1 MSAHDQYVLQMGGGL
16 RWLAKRHGLKL
27 REVTVLS
34 TLILFDGMKGFR
46 PTQET
51 IAEASGTS
59 RGVVAPALVKLEA
72 AGLIRR
78 ETLRYL
84 DSRRRECTSKN
95 HVYILSE
102 EIEQALEFAAETI
115 ELRRRATQ
123 PSLFCD
129 DQMRATVDPIWIPD
143 ARDCQS
149 DMDQVSPSPVQQTHA
164 PDDQMRATVDPVWMP
179 DARDC
184 QSDMDQMRTAV
195 DPYIGGGGGKKEQY
209 MKSIREL
216 TPTTPP
222 TPEERDLSLQMMMH
236 PAIAMPRDFAQA
248 IAARWSPRDILGRC
262 QAYSADYKAEG
273 GAKGIGAL
281 IYRFAHFNSI
291 PVREIRGE
299 DSYDYEWYSEFEY
312 LVGLQEGLY
321 VPETEEEEPEPA
333 RETAY
338 PAETNGPRPALV
350 PAAALTDPETAEAVF
365 NTMELPAHRC
375 SADQEAWR
383 AVVKDMAMEL
393 PEATYHTWLHGQT
406 EFVRCKDD
414 RFTIR
419 TANAFVRDCLQMRL
433 KKKMETALR
442 ARIGRSVEIEFL
454 TSSQIVEE
462 AKGYDTQDKPE
473 KPLKVQA
480 EQAFRPV
487 LHPSGR
493 S

>member
-34 TLILFDGMKGFR
+34 TLILLDGPEGCR
-46 PTQET
+46 PSQDA
-51 IAEASGTS
+51 IAEASGTT
-59 RGVVAPALVKLEA
+59 RGVVQPALTNLEA

-78 ETLRYL
+78 ETLRYW
-84 DSRRRECTSKN
+84 DSRGRERHSKN
-95 HVYILSE
+95 HVYILSQ
-102 EIEQALEFAAETI
+102 EIGEALEFAAETL

-123 PSLFCD
+123 PSLFAD
-129 DQMRATVDPIWIPD
+129 DPMRGTANPIGNPD
-143 ARDCQS
+143 VIDCQS
-149 DMDQVSPSPVQQTHA
+149 DRDQDSPISERQEPSPEFPMRLA
-164 PDDQMRATVDPVWMP
+164 ANPIGNPDVIG
-179 DARDC
+179 C
-184 QSDMDQMRTAV
+184 QSDRDPMRLDVAR
-195 DPYIGGGGGKKEQY
+195 YIGGGGGKKDQY
-209 MKSIREL
+209 MKMIREL

-273 GAKGIGAL
+273 GAKGVGAL
-281 IYRFAHFNSI
+281 IYRFAHFKSI
-291 PVREIRGE
+291 PIREIRGE

-321 VPETEEEEPEPA
+321 EPDTEEEEPEPVQ
-333 RETAY
+333 ETAY
-338 PAETNGPRPALV
+338 PSEPRSALV

-365 NTMELPAHRC
+365 NTMELPAHRRN
-375 SADQEAWR
+375 ADQEAWQ

-419 TANAFVRDCLQMRL
+419 TANGYVRDCLQTRL
-433 KKKMETALR
+433 RKKLLSALK
-442 ARIGRSVEIEFL
+442 AKTGRSVEIEFL

-487 LHPSGR
+487 LHASGR